1 MDLERLQAVR
11 QIVRFFSLSALSS
24 THPLFLP
31 TLSRL
36 HETRRRQGKDHPV
49 QAANEEEKQR
59 VICRKRNSEDNWGEG
74 KKKRKCALQREGGE
88 KRSDIKQRRGLG
100 HAP

>member
-1 MDLERLQAVR
+1 M
-11 QIVRFFSLSALSS
+11 
-24 THPLFLP
+24 
-31 TLSRL
+31 
-36 HETRRRQGKDHPV
+36 